1 VTGKYVCAGANTGRT
16 YVRQRT
22 ELSRAL
28 AYPRKPHDF
37 RIAKFLED
45 PTMGAN
51 ADYIAR
57 MKTQLKRWDEEVD
70 ALAARCER
78 ADAEVRDLALEQIK
92 DLRARRD
99 VTQKAY
105 QQMRAAGESAG
116 GNIKVEL
123 ESAWVAMQKALGRLS
138 AR

>member
-1 VTGKYVCAGANTGRT
+1 
-16 YVRQRT
+16 
-22 ELSRAL
+22 
-28 AYPRKPHDF
+28 
-37 RIAKFLED
+37 
-45 PTMGAN
+45 MGAN

-116 GNIKVEL
+116 GYMKVEL

-138 AR
+138 TR